1 MLSLARRQALNRSMR
16 LSSLVLPAWPL
27 EAAEFSL
34 HSLERGVVIIIT
46 KLQFAYNIVLVSDV
60 KHSDTIFL
68 YTMK

>member
-1 MLSLARRQALNRSMR
+1 MR

-27 EAAEFSL
+27 EAAEFSV
-34 HSLERGVVIIIT
+34 HSSERGVIIIT
-46 KLQFAYNIVLVSDV
+46 KLQLAYNIALVSDV